1 MSVSNSYAVVH
12 VFCNVNQDGGQ
23 LQTIYSLFSCQVSV
37 EVMTLYSDDNETTQ
51 ADCGENVK
59 AKLKGVEEEVVIK
72 LPMLSTFVFASPTLY
87 QLRPIVRAIK
97 DLVYTFYLKCFMVSA
112 PT

>member
-1 MSVSNSYAVVH
+1 M
-12 VFCNVNQDGGQ
+12 
-23 LQTIYSLFSCQVSV
+23 

-72 LPMLSTFVFASPTLY
+72 LPMLSTFVLPVQRFTN
-87 QLRPIVRAIK
+87 
-97 DLVYTFYLKCFMVSA
+97 
-112 PT
+112 